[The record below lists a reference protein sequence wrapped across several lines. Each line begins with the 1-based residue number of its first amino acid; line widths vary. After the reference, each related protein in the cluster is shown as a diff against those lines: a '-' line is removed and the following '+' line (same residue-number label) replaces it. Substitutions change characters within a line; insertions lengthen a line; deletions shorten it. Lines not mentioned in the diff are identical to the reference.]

1 MRPRQAGKG
10 GDGAP
15 GETHMSGGSNKRKRT
30 KFVIARLSDEEHAAI
45 SALADKSGLSP
56 GAMVRQTLLHIA
68 PHTSMRRPSVDT
80 KLLAKV
86 LAELGKIGSNINQI
100 AYHLNAGRP
109 GDVMEGSIEAALN
122 ELLEWRMAL
131 MQALGYERN
140 RKPPS

>member
-56 GAMVRQTLLHIA
+56 GALIRQTLLHIA